1 MATPNEKLAESL
13 SALKELQDKEIT
25 AIKTTELSR
34 VDRERLVKAGFLKEI
49 VKGWYILT
57 PADEQAGD
65 STSWYASYWHFCSRY
80 LAERFGDA
88 YWISADQSLQI
99 YSGNHSV
106 PTQLIVRSPNG
117 SNSATPLPYGTSLF
131 SMVSPMPPLAEIVAV
146 EGIRMF
152 SLAFSLIHCS
162 SAMFT
167 KNPTDVRTAL
177 AMIGNSSEILG
188 PLLDGGHSTVA
199 GRLAGAFRNIGQNR
213 IADEILKAMSS
224 AGYDV
229 RETDPFATPAPFA
242 LSVRDK
248 SPYVNRIKLM
258 WHEMREMIMK
268 HFPKAPGLP
277 KDHAK
282 YMKNVEEIYVTDAYH
297 SLSIERYRVTPELIE
312 RVRKGTWDIDKNEED
327 KKQKDAM
334 AARGYW
340 LATQRVTESIKKIL
354 DGESPGKVV
363 DAEHGDWYREL
374 FAPSVTAGI
383 LKASDLAG
391 YRNHQVFIGQ
401 SKHVPLN
408 VDALRD
414 AMPVLFELL
423 QNEKEAAVR
432 AVLGHFVFVYI
443 HPYADGNG
451 RMGRFLMNVML
462 ASGGYPW
469 TVIPVEE
476 RKTYM
481 EGLEKASVEQDIENF
496 AKFLAHLVSEGL
508 KGKPVAITIE
518 FPPYKFYQNPEESKY
533 ETWRIDVG
541 SEFNT
546 FRLFNIRLSPMEAR
560 ASLSISIT
568 VDDGHESKIY
578 NYRLADLFFNPKLT
592 DHLFFVDG
600 DKRYT
605 DLALPKGRKWITIR
619 ANLLSDIEEFNMVLG
634 CEYL

>member
-1 MATPNEKLAESL
+1 MAKPNEKLAESL
-13 SALKELQDKEIT
+13 ITLKELQDKGIT
-25 AIKTTELSR
+25 AIKTSELSR

-57 PADEQAGD
+57 SSDEQKGD
-65 STSWYASYWHFCSRY
+65 STSWFASYWHFCSRY
-80 LAERFGDA
+80 LADRFGEN

-117 SNSATPLPYGTSLF
+117 TNSATPLPHGTSLF
-131 SMVSPMPPLAEIVAV
+131 SMISQLPPAGEIVV
-146 EGIRMF
+146 RDGVRMF
-152 SLAFSLIHCS
+152 SLASSLIHCS
-162 SAMFT
+162 SVMFT
-167 KNPTDVRTAL
+167 RNPTDVRTAL
-177 AMIGNSSEILG
+177 AMIGNSSEILS

-242 LSVRDK
+242 LSTRDK

-258 WHEMREMIMK
+258 WFEMREIIIK
-268 HFPKAPGLP
+268 YFPKAPGIP
-277 KDHAK
+277 QDHDK
-282 YMKNVEEIYVTDAYH
+282 YMKEVEEIYVTDAYH

-312 RVRKGTWDIDKNEED
+312 RVRTGAWDAEENAED

-340 LATQRVTESIKKIL
+340 QATQRVRESIKKIL
-354 DGESPGKVV
+354 DGNDAGKIA
-363 DAEHGDWYREL
+363 DIEHADWYLQL
-374 FAPSVTAGI
+374 FAPSVDAGI
-383 LKASDLAG
+383 LKVSDLAG
-391 YRNHQVFIGQ
+391 YRNNQVYIGG

-423 QNEKEAAVR
+423 QSEKEASVR

-443 HPYADGNG
+443 HPYGDGNG

-476 RKTYM
+476 RNTYM
-481 EGLEKASVEQDIENF
+481 EALEKASVEQNIEDF
-496 AKFLAHLVSEGL
+496 AKFLSYLVNEGL
-508 KGKPVAITIE
+508 KGTPVATI
-518 FPPYKFYQNPEESKY
+518 KK
-533 ETWRIDVG
+533 
-541 SEFNT
+541 
-546 FRLFNIRLSPMEAR
+546 
-560 ASLSISIT
+560 
-568 VDDGHESKIY
+568 
-578 NYRLADLFFNPKLT
+578 
-592 DHLFFVDG
+592 
-600 DKRYT
+600 
-605 DLALPKGRKWITIR
+605 
-619 ANLLSDIEEFNMVLG
+619 
-634 CEYL
+634 